1 MRPDRCFARFAAAA
15 ALFFCALDA
24 HAGLAP
30 ELKCQVGK
38 LKQTASYTSCRFKAE
53 AKALATSLTPD
64 FSRCEGKFNTKFPR
78 LEEIAGPGV
87 CPSEADLGDIRD
99 RADDFELTI
108 ATLLSGGTI
117 PPPVCGDGVAGVGED
132 CDIGDFGGDSCATQG
147 FYNGTLACSPGC
159 NFDTSGCN
167 LDRYEDTG
175 LTLIDHETGLEWE
188 KKDAAG
194 GGADAMNPHDA
205 DNTYLWAD
213 PASPTTQSGSAFT
226 AFLAALN
233 GVVDHGTL
241 TTTGCFAGRCDWRLP
256 TIDELQTIRNPGCGV
271 GPCVLDAALLP
282 MSSGR
287 YWTGS
292 TRAAAPAGAY
302 FADFAGGG
310 VLGSDTKATKLYFVR
325 AVRSVD

>member
-1 MRPDRCFARFAAAA
+1 MRAILSLGAVV
-15 ALFFCALDA
+15 ALALVAIDTQ
-24 HAGLAP
+24 AGLDPA
-30 ELKCQVGK
+30 LKCQIGK
-38 LKQTASYTSCRFKAE
+38 LKHTAKYASCRFKAE
-53 AKALATSLTPD
+53 TKALAKSLTPD
-64 FSRCEGKFNTKFPR
+64 FSRCEDQFNTKFPR
-78 LEEIAGPGV
+78 EEEIAGPGV

-108 ATLLSGGTI
+108 ATLLAGGTI
-117 PPPVCGDGVAGVGED
+117 PPPVCGDGTVGVGED
-132 CDIGDFGGDSCATQG
+132 CDIGDFGGDTCATQG

-167 LDRYEDTG
+167 PTRYEDTG
-175 LTLIDHETGLEWE
+175 LTLIDHETRLEWE

-194 GGADAMNPHDA
+194 GGPDALNPHDA
-205 DNTYLWAD
+205 DNTYTWAD
-213 PASPTTQSGSAFT
+213 PASATTQSGT
-226 AFLAALN
+226 AFSDFLDELN

-241 TTTGCFAGRCDWRLP
+241 TTTGCFAARCDWRLP
-256 TIDELQTIRNPGCGV
+256 TIDEIQTIRNPGCGV

-292 TRAAAPAGAY
+292 TRAAAPSGAY

-310 VLGSDTKATKLYFVR
+310 VLGSDTKATKSYFVR
-325 AVRSVD
+325 AVRSLD